1 MREGNLRPW
10 GDGVILRN
18 RNGRSKRFERKGK
31 EKREVTKGSK
41 KERIKESKFHSE
53 DFSDL
58 L

>member
-31 EKREVTKGSK
+31 EKGRLQKGVKREN
-41 KERIKESKFHSE
+41 
-53 DFSDL
+53 
-58 L
+58 